1 MGYHVTESFKV
12 RSRIFIGYVSEWGAN
27 EGVILSVDSCC
38 RILYHQS
45 ISETFTL
52 TYKCRKIREQLS

>member
-12 RSRIFIGYVSEWGAN
+12 RSRIFIGYVSKWGAN

-38 RILYHQS
+38 RILYHL
-45 ISETFTL
+45 EYL
-52 TYKCRKIREQLS
+52 RDLYTYIQV

>member
-12 RSRIFIGYVSEWGAN
+12 RSRIFIGYVNKWGAN

-38 RILYHQS
+38 RILYHLEYLRDLYTYLQDQG
-45 ISETFTL
+45 TAQL
-52 TYKCRKIREQLS
+52 T